1 MKMTTQDELML
12 RLQHFM
18 KKYQKH
24 QPGQV
29 DIAVEHRA
37 FIEAARHNNAPW
49 KAIADT
55 LAEASGRRISPN
67 LLKTWWCRVNKK
79 AI

>member
-1 MKMTTQDELML
+1 MNMQDELML

-24 QPGQV
+24 QRGQV
-29 DIAVEHRA
+29 DIAVKHHA
-37 FIEAARHNNAPW
+37 FIKAARQNNAPW

-55 LAEASGRRISPN
+55 LAEDSGRRISSDA
-67 LLKTWWCRVNKK
+67 LKTWWCRVNKESV
-79 AI
+79 